1 MDLIGLICLL
11 TLIAVILPSGCAG
24 WEQKLQGLT
33 EKVNKAQCPESFR
46 APQDEA
52 LFDLAAVSVAAR

>member
-11 TLIAVILPSGCAG
+11 TLFAVILPSGCAS

-33 EKVNKAQCPESFR
+33 GEVIKAQCPESFR
-46 APQDEA
+46 APQDET